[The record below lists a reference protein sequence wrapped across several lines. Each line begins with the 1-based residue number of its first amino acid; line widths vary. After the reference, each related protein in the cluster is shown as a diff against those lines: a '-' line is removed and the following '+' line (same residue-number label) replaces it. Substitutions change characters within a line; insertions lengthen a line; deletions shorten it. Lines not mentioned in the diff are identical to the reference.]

1 MWLKDGAVLLFPE
14 SGKFRANP
22 QADEAPAMAKAK
34 KQSPRRS
41 KILIVDDHP
50 AVREGLALRIAQQ
63 PNLRVCG
70 EAGEIA
76 EAIHEVEK
84 TKPDLVIVDLTLKNG
99 HGLEL
104 IKRLKTHYPSIRIL
118 VWSMHPESL
127 YAERVV
133 RAGALGYVNKEHATE
148 RIIDAI
154 TQVLKGEYYLSE
166 SAVGVLQTKTGPAF
180 DLLSDREL
188 ETFEL
193 LGKGLNTT
201 QVAAHMHLSPK
212 TVETYRS
219 RIKEKLNLHSGTE
232 LMQHAMQWVM
242 EKG

>member
-1 MWLKDGAVLLFPE
+1 
-14 SGKFRANP
+14 
-22 QADEAPAMAKAK
+22 MAKLTK
-34 KQSPRRS
+34 RNTRSS

-63 PNLRVCG
+63 PNLKVCG
-70 EAGEIA
+70 EAGEVA
-76 EAIHEVEK
+76 EAIHQVEK

-104 IKRLKTHYPSIRIL
+104 IKRLKARHPSIRIL

-127 YAERVV
+127 YAERAV

-148 RIIDAI
+148 KIMDAI
-154 TQVLKGEYYLSE
+154 AQVLKGEYYLSE
-166 SAVGVLQTKTGPAF
+166 TAAGLLQTKAGPPL
-180 DLLSDREL
+180 DSLSDREL

-193 LGKGLNTT
+193 LGQGLNTT
-201 QVAAHMHLSPK
+201 QVAARMHLSPK

-219 RIKEKLNLHSGTE
+219 RIKDKLHLQNGTE
-232 LMQHAMQWVM
+232 LMQRAVQWAM
-242 EKG
+242 EKGTGSSWK

>member
-14 SGKFRANP
+14 SGKVRANP
-22 QADEAPAMAKAK
+22 QADAAPAMAKAK

-41 KILIVDDHP
+41 KILLVDDP
-50 AVREGLALRIAQQ
+50 RAVREGLALRLAQQ
-63 PNLRVCG
+63 RNLRVCG

-127 YAERVV
+127 Y
-133 RAGALGYVNKEHATE
+133 
-148 RIIDAI
+148 
-154 TQVLKGEYYLSE
+154 
-166 SAVGVLQTKTGPAF
+166 
-180 DLLSDREL
+180 
-188 ETFEL
+188 
-193 LGKGLNTT
+193 
-201 QVAAHMHLSPK
+201 
-212 TVETYRS
+212 
-219 RIKEKLNLHSGTE
+219 
-232 LMQHAMQWVM
+232 
-242 EKG
+242 